1 MSVISALV
9 PLDAPL
15 APFSTVEDLNQSQW
29 DTLLSICDAIIPSIQ
44 ASRPAEFTGNPD
56 ASTKHDFNDHNAV
69 VTSASPRQK
78 NLTPEYLHETPSTIP
93 AFRQVLRR
101 ILLVEIPAS
110 NRNQLLGV
118 LSFLGYPTISALL
131 TGRTTIISEQPV
143 HIREEILLNWATSR
157 FGTLRVLHRQLALMV
172 KEVWVRTT
180 PTLRPIVGFPR
191 VPVNSLLGEGHPFS
205 FIQVPPGEDE
215 EVLETD
221 VVIVGSGCGGGV
233 CAKELTEAG
242 LRVIVVDKGR
252 YWSPEY
258 LPMTEENG
266 PSQMLMDG
274 AHIASDDASVCVVAG
289 ETWGGGG
296 AINWSASLQLQGY
309 VRRQWAATGLPLFT
323 TTAFQRSLDR
333 VCDTMGVSTKHI
345 QHSKPNQFLLEGSRK
360 LGWAHAE
367 VPQNTGGKEHSCG
380 HCSMGCRSAEKQ
392 GPAVA
397 WLPKAAAAGATFM
410 EGFTVDRVLFENVR
424 GNKVAKGV
432 CGVWKSRDEHGGVA
446 GNPTTTRKVTIRAK
460 KVIVSCGTL
469 QSPLLLLR
477 SGLNNP
483 HIGRHLYLHPVSM
496 VGAIYDEQTRP
507 WDGPILSS
515 VCSEFENLDGHGHG
529 VKLETLST
537 IPWSWLTWVPWT
549 GGQQFK
555 QVAANLDHM
564 AGFIS
569 VPRDRD
575 TGRVYPDPV
584 DGRCRV
590 QYHPS
595 NFDKQ
600 SILEGL
606 AALARISYE
615 SGAREIFT
623 IVPGMDNYVRRDDA
637 ESIKASD
644 VTAADE
650 TTDPEFEHWITKLR
664 SHGFPAPQTF
674 FVSAHQMGTCRM
686 SATPK
691 RGVVGPDGQVWGTE
705 GLYVADASVFPT
717 ASGVNP
723 AVTVMAIA
731 DHLSRS
737 IAAKWTRERL

>member
-1 MSVISALV
+1 MSVANASV

-15 APFSTVEDLNQSQW
+15 APFSTEFDLNQSQW
-29 DTLLSICDAIIPSIQ
+29 DTLLSICDAIIPSVQ
-44 ASRPAEFTGNPD
+44 TSKLAAPD
-56 ASTKHDFNDHNAV
+56 APTQHDPANQNLVAAST
-69 VTSASPRQK
+69 SQPQES
-78 NLTPEYLHETPSTIP
+78 LTQEYLHETPSAIP
-93 AFRQVLRR
+93 EFRQILRR
-101 ILLVEIPAS
+101 ILLVDIPTS

-131 TGRTTIISEQPV
+131 TCRTTIMSEQPV
-143 HIREEILLNWATSR
+143 HIREKILHNWAVSR
-157 FGTLRVLHRQLALMV
+157 FSALRLLQRQLSLIV
-172 KEVWVRTT
+172 KEVWIRTT

-191 VPVNSLLGEGHPFS
+191 VSVNCTLGEGHQFN
-205 FIQVPPGEDE
+205 FIQVPPGEDD

-233 CAKELTEAG
+233 CAKELAEAG
-242 LRVIVVDKGR
+242 LRVIVVDKGL
-252 YWSPEY
+252 YWSPDY
-258 LPMTEENG
+258 LPMTEEKG

-274 AHIASDDASVCVVAG
+274 AHVASDDASVCVVAG

-397 WLPKAAAAGATFM
+397 WLPKAAAAGTSFM
-410 EGFTVDRVLFENVR
+410 EGFTVDKILFEKVR

-432 CGVWKSRDEHGGVA
+432 RGVWKSRDEHGGVA

-460 KVIVSCGTL
+460 KVIVACGTL

-496 VGAIYDEQTRP
+496 VGALYDEETRP
-507 WDGPILSS
+507 WEGPILSS
-515 VCSEFENLDGHGHG
+515 VCSEFEDLDGRGHG
-529 VKLETLST
+529 VKLETIST
-537 IPWSWLTWVPWT
+537 IPWSWLTWLPWA

-555 QVAANLDHM
+555 QLAAKMDHM

-623 IVPGMDNYVRRDDA
+623 IVPGMDTYLRRDDA
-637 ESIKASD
+637 ESMEASGA
-644 VTAADE
+644 TADE
-650 TTDPEFEHWITKLR
+650 ITDPAFEHWITKLR
-664 SHGFPAPQTF
+664 SHGFPAPQSF

-691 RGVVGPDGQVWGTE
+691 SGVVGADGQVWGTD